1 MLLFFVAC
9 SNQERQFTKEIKV
22 LQSKAIRLP
31 SKALIMRQGK
41 LLQKAEINEEM
52 LKLVVYADS
61 VECTSCAIN
70 HIDSWER
77 FIVYAEQFD
86 NRLRFYFIFSPM
98 KKELHGTEL
107 MISNKMFDYPIV
119 LDTLREF
126 EKLNTHLPTNR
137 SLHTFLLDEN
147 NNVILVGNPMH
158 NKRIEEM
165 FYKIVEEKLG
175 KPQEHP
181 AKDSLN

>member
-77 FIVYAEQFD
+77 FIDYAEQFN
-86 NRLRFYFIFSPM
+86 NRLRFYFIFSPRE
-98 KKELHGTEL
+98 KEFMEQ
-107 MISNKMFDYPIV
+107 K
-119 LDTLREF
+119 
-126 EKLNTHLPTNR
+126 
-137 SLHTFLLDEN
+137 
-147 NNVILVGNPMH
+147 
-158 NKRIEEM
+158 
-165 FYKIVEEKLG
+165 
-175 KPQEHP
+175 
-181 AKDSLN
+181 